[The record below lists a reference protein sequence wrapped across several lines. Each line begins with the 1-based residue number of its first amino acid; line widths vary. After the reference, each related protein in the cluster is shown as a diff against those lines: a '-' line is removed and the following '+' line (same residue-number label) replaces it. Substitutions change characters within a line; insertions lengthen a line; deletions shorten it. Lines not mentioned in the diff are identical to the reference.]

1 MPIIVYNISVSF
13 KEVKRMPRRD
23 GTGPMGE
30 GKMTGRGLGNCDKTG
45 EKTKTTFELPF
56 GRGLRGNR
64 TPGKRRS
71 LKRRNQGR

>member
-1 MPIIVYNISVSF
+1 
-13 KEVKRMPRRD
+13 MPRRD